1 MYLDASSM
9 YLFTVTMMWKEQA
22 HTVKSRNRT
31 VRRMGARQAG
41 HTATVPEGGRD
52 LALPSLVPPPP
63 LQGRRPEEL
72 GGTTLAPTHP
82 L

>member
-1 MYLDASSM
+1 
-9 YLFTVTMMWKEQA
+9 
-22 HTVKSRNRT
+22 
-31 VRRMGARQAG
+31 MGARQAG